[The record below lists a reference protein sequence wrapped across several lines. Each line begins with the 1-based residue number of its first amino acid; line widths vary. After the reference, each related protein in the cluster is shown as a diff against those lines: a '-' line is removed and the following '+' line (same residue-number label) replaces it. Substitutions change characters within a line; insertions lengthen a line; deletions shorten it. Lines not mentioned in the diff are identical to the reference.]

1 MLESSLKRWRRPG
14 CDDRLLPGPDIQ
26 MDTAQRESYR
36 FRPSLILKFALAVL
50 LGQRRDMSTDADAT
64 LSGAQPIP
72 RIIDDHYVPAQG
84 PFVLIANHYE
94 RPGLKVFWGG
104 MLASA
109 AVGRRRGESK
119 GLHWLMTSEWYDF
132 RISFLPVP
140 VWLIRW
146 LFRRLADV
154 YGLIIV
160 PRATA
165 KLVGRAA
172 AMRSILQVIDRQQG
186 AIALYPEGIGKG
198 ALIDP
203 QPGTGALLLLLSNRG
218 VPVLPVG
225 LFEEGEVLTARF
237 GPSMLLSV
245 PSNIDKDMRDE
256 LARRQM
262 MIAIGRLLPDHLWG
276 AYKADIQESFER
288 EQDSKQADR

>member
-1 MLESSLKRWRRPG
+1 
-14 CDDRLLPGPDIQ
+14 

-36 FRPSLILKFALAVL
+36 FRPPLILKFALAVL
-50 LGQRRDMSTDADAT
+50 LGQRRDMSADADAT
-64 LSGAQPIP
+64 LSGAQPTP
-72 RIIDDHYVPAQG
+72 RTMDDRHVPTQG

-172 AMRSILQVIDRQQG
+172 AMRSILQVVDGNKEPSPSIRKASAREHLSIPNRARGPCSFCSPTVVCPPFRSASSRKEEFSPPVSVRLCYFCSAEYRQGCAGRTRPPTDDGRDRTSAARPSLGCLQG
-186 AIALYPEGIGKG
+186 GYSRIIRA
-198 ALIDP
+198 
-203 QPGTGALLLLLSNRG
+203 GTG
-218 VPVLPVG
+218 
-225 LFEEGEVLTARF
+225 
-237 GPSMLLSV
+237 
-245 PSNIDKDMRDE
+245 
-256 LARRQM
+256 
-262 MIAIGRLLPDHLWG
+262 
-276 AYKADIQESFER
+276 
-288 EQDSKQADR
+288 

>member
-1 MLESSLKRWRRPG
+1 
-14 CDDRLLPGPDIQ
+14 
-26 MDTAQRESYR
+26 
-36 FRPSLILKFALAVL
+36 
-50 LGQRRDMSTDADAT
+50 
-64 LSGAQPIP
+64 
-72 RIIDDHYVPAQG
+72 
-84 PFVLIANHYE
+84 
-94 RPGLKVFWGG
+94 

-165 KLVGRAA
+165 SLVGRAA

-198 ALIDP
+198 ALINP

-225 LFEEGEVLTARF
+225 LFEEGGVLTARF
-237 GPSMLLSV
+237 GPPVLLSV
-245 PSNIDKDMRDE
+245 PSNIDKDARDE

-262 MIAIGRLLPDHLWG
+262 MVTIGRLLPDHLWG
-276 AYKADIQESFER
+276 AYKADIQETLER
-288 EQDSKQADR
+288 EQGSKQADR

>member
-1 MLESSLKRWRRPG
+1 
-14 CDDRLLPGPDIQ
+14 
-26 MDTAQRESYR
+26 MDTVQRESYH
-36 FRPSLILKFALAVL
+36 FHLPLILKFALAVL
-50 LGQRRDMSTDADAT
+50 LGQRRDMSADADAT
-64 LSGAQPIP
+64 VSAARPVP
-72 RIIDDHYVPAQG
+72 RIIDDHHIPTEG
-84 PFVLIANHYE
+84 PFVIIANHYE

-160 PRATA
+160 PRATD
-165 KLVGRAA
+165 KLIGRAA
-172 AMRSILQVIDRQQG
+172 AMRSILQVVDRQQG

-203 QPGTGALLLLLSNRG
+203 QPGTGTLLLLLSNRG

-225 LFEEGEVLTARF
+225 LFEEEEGSSPPASARLF
-237 GPSMLLSV
+237 CSPFQQLLKRTNGTNS
-245 PSNIDKDMRDE
+245 
-256 LARRQM
+256 L
-262 MIAIGRLLPDHLWG
+262 
-276 AYKADIQESFER
+276 
-288 EQDSKQADR
+288 ADR